1 MPTPRPNPNHA
12 GIFKMIR
19 LRQVEKN
26 YRRGA
31 EEVRALRGI
40 DLDIKAG
47 EFAAVVGPSGAGKTT
62 LLHILGCLDLPSRGE
77 LHFDGIRV
85 DKMRESELV
94 ALRRKK
100 IGFIFQQFYLIPGLS
115 VLDNIAL
122 PLLFSKTP
130 TDKGRIE
137 ELARMVGLGERLHH
151 VPAQLSGGEMQR
163 TAIARA
169 LVNNPEVILADEPT
183 GNLDSANSEKI
194 FAILDKLH
202 QKGLTVIMITHN
214 PELAGRAGRTIQIKD
229 GMVSELNDKKV
240 KPLA

>member
-1 MPTPRPNPNHA
+1 
-12 GIFKMIR
+12 MIR

-40 DLDIKAG
+40 NLDIKAG

-130 TDKGRIE
+130 ADQGRIE

-169 LVNNPEVILADEPT
+169 LVNSPEVILADEPT

-229 GMVSELNDKKV
+229 GMVTELNDKKV
-240 KPLA
+240 KPIA